1 MFFFKRI
8 KMKKLLLISSLAV
21 ASLLYGQGSQPVEIT
36 QEDANEQTQMN
47 TPVKVEKQETMK
59 QWLNKIRRK
68 YRKPDNKIFTATVA
82 VKGYDTDSQFGD
94 YVDIAFNRAFLEV
107 RAQQVLDKAREVA
120 VSELAETFSTNLD
133 AQDKENILKD
143 KAAEDL
149 NKQKDIAALE
159 LRKARA
165 QMRNKLENQNLNFNS
180 IGEFLDSYLKGVS
193 DEEVDDALKKQG
205 VTNIAKLSKEEK
217 INTFKDNY
225 SRTIVKKGESEIMG
239 LIPIQTKLL
248 KNANSGAYELGIV
261 AIVSPK
267 TVQVAKD
274 LREKNQQELEKKV
287 VAKA

>member
-1 MFFFKRI
+1 
-8 KMKKLLLISSLAV
+8 MKKLLLISSLAV